1 MTRHD
6 RWPQCLARKSL
17 LRLGRPVTE
26 GFENRIERLRAKDPA
41 DRPTAATEAVDVL
54 KLIANVGDGTRKD

>member
-1 MTRHD
+1 
-6 RWPQCLARKSL
+6 
-17 LRLGRPVTE
+17 VTE